1 MPLNTKTITYQLAA
15 AVATGISTS
24 ASGTAGTSL
33 LINGSLATGGV
44 ATLDSGG
51 AARRVIVTSAGND
64 SSITFKITGTD
75 RYGRSQSEVLTGA
88 NTAAA
93 QSTKDYLTVT
103 SIVPSGNTASTV
115 TAGTNGVGSSDAYIV
130 DWVPNGNL
138 IGAAIEIATG
148 KTVNCT
154 VQESYDDLSPAW
166 DQANNNVT
174 WFNDTNLAS
183 KTANTAG
190 TLAGPFTMIRL
201 LINSGTDPATL
212 KLITPFIGGR
222 I

>member
-15 AVATGISTS
+15 AVTNGIAQSQ
-24 ASGTAGTSL
+24 AVTAGTPMTL
-33 LINGSLATGGV
+33 NGSLVTAGV

-51 AARRVIVTSAGND
+51 AARRVLLTFAASEATN
-64 SSITFKITGTD
+64 SFKIVGTD
-75 RYGRSQSEVLTGA
+75 RYGRAQTEQLPGA
-88 NTAAA
+88 ATTA
-93 QSTKDYLTVT
+93 QSVKDFLTVT
-103 SIVPSGNTASTV
+103 AITPTNNGAGNIQ
-115 TAGTNGVGSSDAYIV
+115 AGTNGVGSSDAYIV

-138 IGAAIEIATG
+138 IGAAIEIAAG
-148 KTVNCT
+148 KTVNVT

-174 WFNDTNLAS
+174 WFNDANLAS
-183 KTANTAG
+183 KAANTNG

-201 LINSGTDPATL
+201 LINSGTDPASL